1 MFKGWHRIFRLREKY
16 KITIMVE
23 DSYMLLYLVIHWFHI
38 WLTFWVGSW
47 WTASDHHLY
56 KWMTIMYIGDILLKL
71 TTIHEQ
77 NKQHTPQLLLFK
89 LCHFDIGVS
98 KCFQMQWFFNYLL
111 GLGYPVIDSQTVW
124 FIDSGHLQLVKHAKL
139 QIIGRK
145 RKGSLMSSQQLKSI
159 TFSYC
164 LALAFSWDYDRQTAK
179 YRSSLIPTGKTFSM
193 CSAWALI

>member
-1 MFKGWHRIFRLREKY
+1 MVSHCKHVYVMVIIYLYIYIYKKGYWVYYSDYKHIQPRNWTMFKRWHRIFRLREKY

-77 NKQHTPQLLLFK
+77 NKQHAYIHTWKHIMGPCTKAPTHLASFPSLVQLFK
-89 LCHFDIGVS
+89 R
-98 KCFQMQWFFNYLL
+98 
-111 GLGYPVIDSQTVW
+111 
-124 FIDSGHLQLVKHAKL
+124 LQ
-139 QIIGRK
+139 
-145 RKGSLMSSQQLKSI
+145 
-159 TFSYC
+159 C
-164 LALAFSWDYDRQTAK
+164 DRTCIERTWKQ
-179 YRSSLIPTGKTFSM
+179 G
-193 CSAWALI
+193 